1 MANMLK
7 TISLYKI
14 KIQVKML
21 KLKSLYFLVS
31 LILVIIIDM
40 QNSLVKSLLAQIKN
54 ILTQA
59 KVLVDA
65 NQVIL

>member
-1 MANMLK
+1 MANTLK
-7 TISLYKI
+7 TISLYKTKIPI
-14 KIQVKML
+14 KIL

-40 QNSLVKSLLAQIKN
+40 QNSLVKSLLGQIKS

-59 KVLVDA
+59 KVLIDA
-65 NQVIL
+65 SQVIL